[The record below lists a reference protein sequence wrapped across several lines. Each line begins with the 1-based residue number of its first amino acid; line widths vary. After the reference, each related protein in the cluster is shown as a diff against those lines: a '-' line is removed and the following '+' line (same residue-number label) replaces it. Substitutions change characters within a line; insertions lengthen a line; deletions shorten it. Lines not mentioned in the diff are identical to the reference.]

1 MAKTLRSGKDVSEI
15 PVKLEVKKVILKK
28 KHKKHSHHSKSKK
41 SKPKPEKPPK
51 P

>member
-1 MAKTLRSGKDVSEI
+1 MAKTLRSGKDVSDE
-15 PVKLEVKKVILKK
+15 PVKIEVKKFILKK
-28 KHKKHSHHSKSKK
+28 KHKKHGHSKK

>member
-1 MAKTLRSGKDVSEI
+1 MAKTLRSGKDVSEV
-15 PVKLEVKKVILKK
+15 PVKIEVKKFILKK
-28 KHKKHSHHSKSKK
+28 KHKKHGHSKSKK